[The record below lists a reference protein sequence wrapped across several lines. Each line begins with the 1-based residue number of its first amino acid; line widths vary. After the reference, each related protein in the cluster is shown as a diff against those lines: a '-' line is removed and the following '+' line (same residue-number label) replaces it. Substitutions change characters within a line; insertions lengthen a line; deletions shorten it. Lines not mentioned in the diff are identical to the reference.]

1 MVEELHQEYLIGEEI
16 GRGRFGVVHR
26 CSALSTGN
34 MLAVKSIDKSQLSDA
49 IDREGVE
56 LEATLASL
64 ASIDNPGVVPVHAVY
79 KDSESIHLVMELCDG
94 PDLLE
99 WLRIRPKPQVSE
111 PEAALIMTQ
120 LMQTIE
126 ICHKRG
132 IAHRDV
138 KPDNILFDR
147 DGRVRLSDFGSAAWF
162 GTQNGMERRMSGI
175 VGTPCYVAPE
185 VLRGGEYDEKIDV
198 WSAGVVMYIM
208 LSGGAV
214 PFGGDN
220 TADVFGA
227 VLRGNLRFPLRIFEV
242 VSASAK
248 DLMRRMICRDASRRF
263 TAEQVLSK
271 CCCLIMS
278 FFLVINKY
286 KL

>member
-1 MVEELHQEYLIGEEI
+1 MVEELRQEYLIGEEI

-34 MLAVKSIDKSQLSDA
+34 IFAVKSIDKSQLSDA

-56 LEATLASL
+56 LEATLSCL

-79 KDSESIHLVMELCDG
+79 ENTDSIHLVMELCDG

-99 WLRIRPKPQVSE
+99 WLRVRPKPQLSE
-111 PEAALIMTQ
+111 PEAAVIMAQ
-120 LMQTIE
+120 LMQTLA

-132 IAHRDV
+132 IAHRDI
-138 KPDNILFDR
+138 KPDNILFDG

-162 GTQNGMERRMSGI
+162 GTEDGMEHQLSGL

-185 VLRGGEYDEKIDV
+185 VLRGSEYDEKIDV
-198 WSAGVVMYIM
+198 WSAGVVMYVM

-214 PFGGDN
+214 PFGGD
-220 TADVFGA
+220 TPADIFGA
-227 VLRGNLRFPLRIFEV
+227 VLRGNLRFPFRIFEG
-242 VSASAK
+242 VSSAAK
-248 DLMRRMICRDASRRF
+248 DLMRKMICRDTSRRL
-263 TAEQVLSK
+263 TAEQVLMHPWIVNGGTVVDTS
-271 CCCLIMS
+271 
-278 FFLVINKY
+278 
-286 KL
+286 

>member
-34 MLAVKSIDKSQLSDA
+34 MLAVKSIDKSQLLDA

-56 LEATLASL
+56 LEATLACL

-111 PEAALIMTQ
+111 PEAAVIMTQ
-120 LMQTIE
+120 LMQTLE
-126 ICHKRG
+126 TCHKRG

-162 GTQNGMERRMSGI
+162 GTQNGMEQRMSGI

-214 PFGGDN
+214 PFGGDT

-227 VLRGNLRFPLRIFEV
+227 VLRGNLRFPLRIFEG

-263 TAEQVLSK
+263 AAEQVLRHPW
-271 CCCLIMS
+271 I
-278 FFLVINKY
+278 VTGGTVVDTT
-286 KL
+286 